1 LPFGVVLDT
10 FGPKIC
16 CVLGSCVQLTGA
28 AMMYM
33 HSTGGPMLCL
43 YVGYFLLGFG
53 GTGIQTATFHLANL
67 FPNIQGT
74 LLAASTAIF
83 DGSTI
88 VFPIFYSLT
97 ESGLDLSS
105 CWIGYAGIVA
115 VILVSGALLWP
126 SLPFAPPTPSAAEL
140 SAAAEPA
147 ASSKSLGS
155 QLLSRPYI
163 YLVLF
168 ACVHLLRLNFA
179 VATFATQV
187 ASLGFDDAQV
197 EGYVITFGRLLPFGF
212 VGMPLIGYLLD
223 NSSPVVVFALIN
235 LSGVLNSSLIL
246 VPESPSTLMGAIG
259 CIAVGRQFVYS
270 TFFAQLQRSSSPSTF
285 GTLAGIANLF
295 VALSGLCL
303 SPLAT
308 LATTFESW
316 GLYSYAPANL
326 IVIALMLPLFT
337 QPLSCWK
344 DPASSLN
351 EKLLP

>member
-1 LPFGVVLDT
+1 MPFGVVLDT

-155 QLLSRPYI
+155 QL
-163 YLVLF
+163 
-168 ACVHLLRLNFA
+168 
-179 VATFATQV
+179 
-187 ASLGFDDAQV
+187 
-197 EGYVITFGRLLPFGF
+197 
-212 VGMPLIGYLLD
+212 
-223 NSSPVVVFALIN
+223 
-235 LSGVLNSSLIL
+235 
-246 VPESPSTLMGAIG
+246 
-259 CIAVGRQFVYS
+259 
-270 TFFAQLQRSSSPSTF
+270 
-285 GTLAGIANLF
+285 
-295 VALSGLCL
+295 
-303 SPLAT
+303 
-308 LATTFESW
+308 
-316 GLYSYAPANL
+316 
-326 IVIALMLPLFT
+326 
-337 QPLSCWK
+337 
-344 DPASSLN
+344 
-351 EKLLP
+351 